1 MKEITIKDWSE
12 SFPISSTQPVEVL
25 VGGEKVLDGTLDSVV
40 TNADVGNY
48 FLVKE
53 PEMNFK
59 RKVLIINAKPH

>member
-12 SFPISSTQPVEVL
+12 SFPISLTQPVEVL